1 MILYFSEY
9 LPVYLSVYL
18 SIHMSI
24 KIYTSIY
31 LSICLSILLA
41 IYLSIHFS
49 ACLAACLYINL
60 SSAQCTYNYPHS
72 IIRFDYNISIIH
84 LSIYLS
90 IYASIYLSARDIS
103 SWENLS
109 TPPPRTTHRCR
120 DSARQGER
128 GKIKGGIRYWLKFG
142 KSESSFLGGNCQ
154 IR

>member
-109 TPPPRTTHRCR
+109 TPPQDHPQVQRQCE
-120 DSARQGER
+120 ARRKRKNQR
-128 GKIKGGIRYWLKFG
+128 GDKILIKIRKKW
-142 KSESSFLGGNCQ
+142 
-154 IR
+154 I